1 MFKKILLVAA
11 LGCLVCLPKSAA
23 WATELIDREL
33 PNGLRVVV
41 MENPASPTVSVNI
54 FIAAGSLDETPQ
66 TSGLAHFYEHMFF
79 RGTPSL
85 SGLAF
90 KKSIE
95 DLGGV
100 TNATT
105 AKDMTHFFI
114 ALPSEHADRGVE
126 LLADALMRAEL
137 EPEGIETERDVVLE
151 EYRLGE
157 ANPGRLAYD
166 SLYEMAYGDHPYSRS
181 TIGTKES
188 IRSLGRPELSKWRND
203 NYHPSRCTVVVVG
216 DVDAEK
222 TFAKARTVFASFSDK
237 GAQPRKLTEPPSAP
251 EEPVFKEGTAP
262 VGSTILFLGYPS
274 PSGKETSDVYA
285 VDVLSFLLG
294 QGSESRL
301 KKVLVEEKELAQSVD
316 VTFQTP
322 LQHGLIVISAV
333 AADKKYE
340 ELKTALIAE
349 IAKVRNGDFTDSELE
364 RAKALLSQSF
374 LVNNE
379 TNSGKADSVGF
390 YAVLGVPDFWKTY
403 DKSIGEVTRADVVA
417 AAQKYMGGGYWGYT
431 LKPGRGKRS

>member
-1 MFKKILLVAA
+1 MLKKILFSATM
-11 LGCLVCLPKSAA
+11 GCLVLLQGSSVF
-23 WATELIDREL
+23 ATELIDREL

-66 TSGLAHFYEHMFF
+66 TAGLAHFYEHMFF

-114 ALPSEHADRGVE
+114 ALPSEYADRGVE
-126 LLADALMRAEL
+126 LLGDALMRAEL

-157 ANPGRLAYD
+157 ANPGRIAYD
-166 SLYEMAYGDHPYSRS
+166 NLYEMAFGDHPYSRS
-181 TIGTKES
+181 TIGTKDS
-188 IRSLGRPELSKWRND
+188 IKSLGRPELSKWRND

-222 TFAKARTVFASFSDK
+222 TFAKARTVFASFSDV
-237 GAQPRKLTEPPSAP
+237 GAQPRKLTEPPAAP
-251 EEPVFKEGTAP
+251 AEPVFKEGTAP

-274 PSGKETSDVYA
+274 PAAKDQADVYA

-301 KKVLVEEKELAQSVD
+301 SKSLVDEQELAQSVD
-316 VTFQTP
+316 VMYQTP
-322 LQHGLIVISAV
+322 LQRGLIVVSAV
-333 AADKKYE
+333 AAEKKSD
-340 ELKTALIAE
+340 ELKTALLAE
-349 IAKVRNGDFTDSELE
+349 IAKVIKGDFTDKELE

-374 LVNNE
+374 LLNNE

-403 DKSIGEVTRADVVA
+403 NQEIEGVTREAVIA
-417 AAQKYMGGGYWGYT
+417 AGKKYFGGGYWGYT
-431 LKPGRGKRS
+431 LKPGKGGR